1 MESSKVHELGERE
14 DMAEEDHLAS
24 HRGQLRVKT
33 TTATSWKKK
42 FDAPTKGRKSWVRRI
57 ESKTKELQGQFGLD
71 GGEELLDSFMCAL
84 KKKILLQ
91 GRMYIFDAHVCF
103 SCSLF
108 GYHKIKVIPIDAILS
123 LRKMKNVGFPNSVEI
138 VWKASEEE
146 VKKEFFTSFLNR
158 EEAFRLIL
166 SLWEDSRGCTTT
178 LRHDGGTPPESPE
191 HHYDIIDTAATMVG
205 EEDLHNGDMITTPK
219 GEEDDEEHEEEE
231 EKRKEGRKKKIKHV
245 AFADV
250 SSSSEPREAPAVS
263 DTMQKVIEYSLPVE
277 PKGFYDTFLSSKSDF
292 FIDFHT
298 AQGHKQIEL
307 SSWDEHNLIG
317 PVRDLS
323 FVTMLKGF
331 RIGPSEALCHQT
343 QRVRVYKND
352 HILFE
357 TSQVMSDIPYGDH
370 FKVETR
376 WDIFPDTR
384 SSNSSILRIHIG
396 VPFTKNTMWKKFI
409 EKGVTDS
416 LLEAYQMF
424 KRLADQKIATIDHQE
439 TDDDQKLSSPKPKHP
454 TDLLPDSAE
463 DWDMILSQ
471 VEPKFRDGFSSLR
484 KMQQSLA
491 DQNQFSLSK
500 PKHRRN
506 MSVVE
511 CDVMDGYI
519 LTPPASE
526 CEEPKKTMIPARTIT
541 EEDKDHHSHDTK
553 EDTCDDETTVGRR
566 TTKNDTHVWS
576 TEFLIGCIGVLSGI
590 ILILVAMLLTRPSQ
604 ECT

>member
-1 MESSKVHELGERE
+1 MESTKIDVLAGRE
-14 DMAEEDHLAS
+14 EEEGRMADEEEEEEEGS
-24 HRGQLRVKT
+24 RHRDQLRVKT
-33 TTATSWKKK
+33 TMTMATSWKKK
-42 FDAPTKGRKSWVRRI
+42 FDAPGKGRKSWVRRI
-57 ESKTKELQGQFGLD
+57 ESKTKELQGQFGLE
-71 GGEELLDSFMCAL
+71 GGEELLDSYICAL

-91 GRMYIFDAHVCF
+91 GRMYVFDAHVCF

-138 VWKASEEE
+138 VWKESEEE

-166 SLWEDSRGCTTT
+166 SLWEDCRGCTT
-178 LRHDGGTPPESPE
+178 LRHDGGTPESAE
-191 HHYDIIDTAATMVG
+191 HPFDIIDTTATTTMVG
-205 EEDLHNGDMITTPK
+205 NGMQDDDIMIGTPR
-219 GEEDDEEHEEEE
+219 GEEEE
-231 EKRKEGRKKKIKHV
+231 EEEEDEEMRDEGKKKKTKHV

-250 SSSSEPREAPAVS
+250 SSAEPRDAPAVL
-263 DTMQKVIEYSLPVE
+263 DTMQKVIEYTLPVE
-277 PKGFYDTFLSSKSDF
+277 PKGFYDAFLSSKSDF
-292 FIDFHT
+292 FVDFHA

-307 SSWDEHNLIG
+307 TAWDEHNLIG

-376 WDIFPDTR
+376 WDIFPDTK
-384 SSNSSILRIHIG
+384 SPNSSVLVIHIG

-424 KRLADQKIATIDHQE
+424 KRLADQTIATIDHE
-439 TDDDQKLSSPKPKHP
+439 HSEEDKSLSSPKAKHP
-454 TDLLPDSAE
+454 EDLLPDSAE

-471 VEPKFRDGFSSLR
+471 VEPKFRNGFSSLR
-484 KMQQSLA
+484 KIQQTLA

-506 MSVVE
+506 ISVVE
-511 CDVMDGYI
+511 SNVMDGFI
-519 LTPPASE
+519 LTSTASE
-526 CEEPKKTMIPARTIT
+526 VEEPKEKMIPSRTMT
-541 EEDKDHHSHDTK
+541 EEK
-553 EDTCDDETTVGRR
+553 EDTCHGEKKEGIRPI
-566 TTKNDTHVWS
+566 KNESHAWS
-576 TEFLIGCIGVLSGI
+576 REYLIACIGVLIGI
-590 ILILVAMLLTRPSQ
+590 VVIQMTMLLTLPFQ
-604 ECT
+604 ECS